1 MNEQKIKILL
11 AMTNMNTGGIATA
24 IRNMIHALP
33 GDRFQIDLLVF
44 NDDNCEDLLINGE
57 LKTAGKYMRLVSIS
71 QSRSFKENLCLG
83 LYRLLLGGI
92 TKILG
97 HKIAYAELL
106 RHTSSLKKE
115 YDIAISCTQSGP
127 IRSLYGGCN
136 EFVLAKVKAKEKISF
151 IHCDYKTYGLDSKYS
166 HEIYSLFDKI
176 ACVSESVK
184 RGFLECEPSFSDKT
198 YVSINFHNYEKIQ
211 LLASESP
218 VVYDDDKFH
227 FATVARLG
235 NEKGHTR
242 MLPIINELKEKGYA
256 FTWHIIGGDLTNA
269 PTEFVQAFHKY
280 KLDEQIVFHGN
291 QNNPYRFIKNVNL
304 LLIPSYHE
312 AAPMVYAEAHCLG
325 VPILTTKTLS
335 AVEMVENEEIG
346 IVCDNNDISI
356 RDALESILLDPSILS
371 KYSVMSKQ
379 PDNKKAYD
387 EFYKLIEC
395 EM

>member
-1 MNEQKIKILL
+1 MNEQKIRLL
-11 AMTNMNTGGIATA
+11 LVMTNMNTGGIATA

-33 GDRFQIDLLVF
+33 KDRFHIDLLVF
-44 NDDNCEDLLINGE
+44 NDDNCGDLSINGE

-71 QSRSFKENLCLG
+71 QSQSFKENPCLG

-92 TKILG
+92 TKIFG
-97 HKIAYAELL
+97 HKAAYTKLL
-106 RHTSSLKKE
+106 RHTSSLDNE
-115 YDIAISCTQSGP
+115 YDIAISCSQSGP
-127 IRSLYGGCN
+127 IKSLYGGCN
-136 EFVLAKVKAKEKISF
+136 EFVLAKVKAKQKISF
-151 IHCDYKTYGLDSKYS
+151 IHCDYKIYGLDSKYS

-184 RGFLECEPSFSDKT
+184 LGFLECEPSFSDKT
-198 YVSINFHNYEKIQ
+198 YVSINFQDYEKIQ

-218 VVYDDDKFH
+218 VEYSDDRFH

-242 MLPIINELKEKGYA
+242 MLPILNELKEKGYA

-269 PTEFVQAFHKY
+269 PTEFVQSFHKY

-291 QNNPYRFIKNVNL
+291 QKNPYRFIKNINL
-304 LLIPSYHE
+304 LLIPSYYE

-325 VPILTTKTLS
+325 VPILTTETLS
-335 AVEMVENEEIG
+335 AVEMVEKEEIG
-346 IVCDNNDISI
+346 IVCDNNEIAI
-356 RDALESILLDPSILS
+356 RDTLESILLDPGILT
-371 KYSVMSKQ
+371 KYSVVSKQ
-379 PDNKKAYD
+379 PDNHKAYD